1 MDIDTTILL
10 GVAFMFILN
19 HVLVMLPNWHR
30 KRMAFYGL
38 QLVNFTAACF
48 LAGWGAP
55 GFNDKGMRVV
65 NWVLMALVI
74 YHVVQNNSAYVKKW
88 QQDAPVDEERERLRR
103 IVLSKLVDTVGGT
116 EE

>member
-10 GVAFMFILN
+10 GVAFLFILN
-19 HVLVMLPNWHR
+19 HVLVMLPSWHR
-30 KRMAFYGL
+30 KRTAFYGMQIL
-38 QLVNFTAACF
+38 NFVAACF

-55 GFNDKGMRVV
+55 GFNERGMRVV
-65 NWVLMALVI
+65 NWMLMALVL

-88 QQDAPVDEERERLRR
+88 QQDDPSDKERERLRR
-103 IVLSKLVDTVGGT
+103 MVLSKLVDSSVGK